1 LAGDGGGSTDGKAG
15 DEECGGETLDLLCS
29 LSLSPSLSLSLSLLS
44 GCRLF
49 RSWPNLPD
57 IWSRRRPDREW
68 VAHLSLSL
76 EK

>member
-15 DEECGGETLDLLCS
+15 DEECGSETLDLLCS
-29 LSLSPSLSLSLSLLS
+29 LSLPLPLSLLS

-68 VAHLSLSL
+68 AAHLSLSL